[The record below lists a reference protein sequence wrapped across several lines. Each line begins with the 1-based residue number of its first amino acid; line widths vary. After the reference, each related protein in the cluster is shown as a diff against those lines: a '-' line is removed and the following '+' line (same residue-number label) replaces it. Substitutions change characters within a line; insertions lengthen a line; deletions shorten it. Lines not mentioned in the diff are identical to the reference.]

1 MDITK
6 SFEFKCPTR
15 ILFGVNLVESL
26 GEEVKALDI
35 QRLLLVT
42 DEGVVNAGL
51 LERVIRSLEASAIDY
66 TIFASVEAN
75 PTTTTVHNGT
85 EIFRRDK
92 CDGLLAVGGGSP
104 MDAAKG
110 IGVQA
115 THEGDIMDYSRR
127 VGKPIQDITPPLIA
141 IPTTAGTGSEVTW
154 VSVLVDPKERVKIV
168 VPSPYISA
176 KVAVVDPSLTVS
188 LPPQVTA
195 FTGMDALT
203 HAIEAYVSTKSIP
216 IADSLALE
224 AIQRISSNLREAV
237 GNGENMAARA
247 NMLLASTLAGMAFVN
262 ASVGLVHAVA
272 HALGGFFDIAHGIAN
287 AIMLPLVMRF
297 SLIGNPGKYADI
309 AVAMGENVE
318 GLNEMEAA
326 REAVFA
332 VESLA
337 ADIGIPQDLKQM
349 GADPARINDLAEET
363 LNQKGALPFNPRKV
377 GKPEVI
383 QLFEQAFELSKRG
396 NKP

>member
-6 SFEFKCPTR
+6 SFEFKLPTR

-26 GEEVKALDI
+26 AEEVKVLGI

-42 DEGVVNAGL
+42 DKGIVNAGL
-51 LERVIRSLEASAIDY
+51 LERVIHALDASAIDY
-66 TIFASVEAN
+66 TIFDSVEAN
-75 PTTTTVHNGT
+75 PTTTTVHTGAKL
-85 EIFRRDK
+85 FRKDK

-115 THEGDIMDYSRR
+115 THKGDIMDYSRR
-127 VGKPIQDITPPLIA
+127 VGKPVQDITPPLIA

-154 VSVLVDPKERVKIV
+154 VSVLVDPREKVKIV
-168 VPSPYISA
+168 VPSLYIA
-176 KVAVVDPSLTVS
+176 ARVAVVDPSLTVS
-188 LPPQVTA
+188 LPPDVTA
-195 FTGMDALT
+195 TTGMDALT
-203 HAIEAYVSTKSIP
+203 HAIEAYVSTKSTP
-216 IADSLALE
+216 IADSLALT
-224 AIQRISSNLREAV
+224 AIQVISSNLREAV

-247 NMLLASTLAGMAFVN
+247 NMLLASTQAGMAFVN
-262 ASVGLVHAVA
+262 TSVALVHAVA
-272 HALGGFFDIAHGIAN
+272 HALGGFFDIAHGVAN
-287 AIMLPLVMRF
+287 AIMLPLVMRL

-318 GLNEMEAA
+318 GLSAMEAA

-337 ADIGIPQDLKQM
+337 ADIGIPQDLKEL
-349 GADPARINDLAEET
+349 GADPARISDLAEET
-363 LNQKGALPFNPRKV
+363 LNQAGAYPFNPRKV
-377 GKPEVI
+377 GKREVM
-383 QLFEQAFELSKRG
+383 QLFENAFEL
-396 NKP
+396 

>member
-1 MDITK
+1 MNITK
-6 SFEFKCPTR
+6 SFEFKLPTR
-15 ILFGVNLVESL
+15 ILFGVNLVENL
-26 GEEVKALDI
+26 AEEVKVLGI

-42 DEGVVNAGL
+42 DKGVVNAGL
-51 LERVIRSLEASAIDY
+51 IERIIRVLDASAVNY
-66 TIFASVEAN
+66 TIFDSVEAN
-75 PTTTTVHNGT
+75 PTTTTVHSGA
-85 EIFRRDK
+85 EIFRSDK

-115 THEGDIMDYSRR
+115 THDGDIMDYSRR
-127 VGKPIQDITPPLIA
+127 IGKPVQDITPPLIA

-154 VSVLVDPKERVKIV
+154 VSVLVDPGEKVKIV
-168 VPSPYISA
+168 VPSPNLAA

-188 LPPQVTA
+188 LPSEITA

-216 IADSLALE
+216 IADSLSLE
-224 AIQRISSNLREAV
+224 AIQLISANLREAV

-247 NMLLASTLAGMAFVN
+247 NMLLASTLAGMAFIN

-272 HALGGFFDIAHGIAN
+272 HALGGFFDIAHGTAN

-318 GLNEMEAA
+318 GLSAMEAA
-326 REAVFA
+326 REAVFE
-332 VESLA
+332 VENLA
-337 ADIGIPQDLKQM
+337 ADIGIPQDLKQL
-349 GADPARINDLAEET
+349 GADPARISDLTEET
-363 LNQKGALPFNPRKV
+363 LNQTGAYPFNPRKV
-377 GKPEVI
+377 GKREVM
-383 QLFEQAFELSKRG
+383 QLFEQAFE
-396 NKP
+396 P

>member
-1 MDITK
+1 MNITK
-6 SFEFKCPTR
+6 SFEFKLPTR
-15 ILFGVNLVESL
+15 ILFGINLVDSL
-26 GEEVKALDI
+26 AEEIKVLGI

-42 DEGVVNAGL
+42 DKGVVNAGL
-51 LERVIRSLEASAIDY
+51 IERIIRVLDASAIDY
-66 TIFASVEAN
+66 TIFDSVEAN
-75 PTTTTVHNGT
+75 PTTTTVHSGA

-115 THEGDIMDYSRR
+115 THDGDIMDYSRR
-127 VGKPIQDITPPLIA
+127 IGKPVQDITPPLIA

-154 VSVLVDPKERVKIV
+154 VSVLVDPREKVKIV
-168 VPSPYISA
+168 VPSPNLAA

-188 LPPQVTA
+188 LPSEVTA

-216 IADSLALE
+216 IANSLALE
-224 AIQRISSNLREAV
+224 AIQLISTNLREAV

-247 NMLLASTLAGMAFVN
+247 NMLLASTLAGMAFIN

-272 HALGGFFDIAHGIAN
+272 HALGGFFDIAHGTAN

-318 GLNEMEAA
+318 GLSAMEAA
-326 REAVFA
+326 REAVFE
-332 VESLA
+332 VENLA
-337 ADIGIPQDLKQM
+337 ADIGIPQDLKPL
-349 GADPARINDLAEET
+349 GADPTRISDLTEET
-363 LNQKGALPFNPRKV
+363 LNQTGAYPFNPRKV
-377 GKPEVI
+377 GKREVM
-383 QLFEQAFELSKRG
+383 QLFEQAFE
-396 NKP
+396 P

>member
-1 MDITK
+1 MNITK
-6 SFEFKCPTR
+6 SFEFKLPTR
-15 ILFGVNLVESL
+15 ILFGINLVDSL
-26 GEEVKALDI
+26 AEEIKVLGI

-42 DEGVVNAGL
+42 DKGVVNAGL
-51 LERVIRSLEASAIDY
+51 IERIIRVLDASAIDY
-66 TIFASVEAN
+66 TIFDSVEAN
-75 PTTTTVHNGT
+75 PTTTTVHSGA

-115 THEGDIMDYSRR
+115 THDGDIMDYSRR
-127 VGKPIQDITPPLIA
+127 IGKPVQDITPPLIA

-154 VSVLVDPKERVKIV
+154 VSVLVDPREKVKIV
-168 VPSPYISA
+168 VPSPNLAA
-176 KVAVVDPSLTVS
+176 KVAVVDPALTVS
-188 LPPQVTA
+188 LPSEVTA

-203 HAIEAYVSTKSIP
+203 HAIEAYVSTKAIP
-216 IADSLALE
+216 VADSLALE
-224 AIQRISSNLREAV
+224 AIQLISANLREAV

-247 NMLLASTLAGMAFVN
+247 NMLLASTLAGMAFIN
-262 ASVGLVHAVA
+262 SSVGLVHAVA
-272 HALGGFFDIAHGIAN
+272 HALGGFFDIAHGTAN

-318 GLNEMEAA
+318 GLSAMEAA

-332 VESLA
+332 VENLA
-337 ADIGIPQDLKQM
+337 ADIGIPQDLKQL
-349 GADPARINDLAEET
+349 GADPARISDLAEET
-363 LNQKGALPFNPRKV
+363 LNQTGAYPFNPRKV
-377 GKPEVI
+377 GKREVM
-383 QLFEQAFELSKRG
+383 QLFEQAFEISKTIG
-396 NKP
+396 

>member
-1 MDITK
+1 MNITK
-6 SFEFKCPTR
+6 SFEFKLPTR
-15 ILFGVNLVESL
+15 ILFGINLVDSL
-26 GEEVKALDI
+26 AEEIKVLSI

-42 DEGVVNAGL
+42 DKGVVNAGL
-51 LERVIRSLEASAIDY
+51 IERIIRVLDASAIDY
-66 TIFASVEAN
+66 TIFDSVEAN
-75 PTTTTVHNGT
+75 PTTTTVHSGA

-115 THEGDIMDYSRR
+115 THDGDIMDYSRR
-127 VGKPIQDITPPLIA
+127 IGKPVQDITPPLIA

-154 VSVLVDPKERVKIV
+154 VSVLVDPREKVKIV
-168 VPSPYISA
+168 VPSPNLAA

-188 LPPQVTA
+188 LPSEVTA

-203 HAIEAYVSTKSIP
+203 HAIEAYVSTKAIP
-216 IADSLALE
+216 VADSLALE
-224 AIQRISSNLREAV
+224 AIQLISANLREAV

-247 NMLLASTLAGMAFVN
+247 NMLLASTLAGMAFIN
-262 ASVGLVHAVA
+262 SSVGLVHAVA
-272 HALGGFFDIAHGIAN
+272 HALGGFFDIAHGTAN

-318 GLNEMEAA
+318 GLSAMEAA
-326 REAVFA
+326 REAVFE
-332 VESLA
+332 VENLA
-337 ADIGIPQDLKQM
+337 ADIGIPQDLKQL
-349 GADPARINDLAEET
+349 GADPARISDLTEET
-363 LNQKGALPFNPRKV
+363 LNQTGAYPFNPRKV
-377 GKPEVI
+377 GKREVM
-383 QLFEQAFELSKRG
+383 QLFEQAFE
-396 NKP
+396 P

>member
-1 MDITK
+1 MNITK
-6 SFEFKCPTR
+6 SFEFKLPTR
-15 ILFGVNLVESL
+15 ILFGENLVESL
-26 GEEVKALDI
+26 AEEIKVLGI

-42 DEGVVNAGL
+42 DKGVVNAGVI
-51 LERVIRSLEASAIDY
+51 ERIIRVLDASAIDY
-66 TIFASVEAN
+66 TIFDSVEAN
-75 PTTTTVHNGT
+75 PTTTTVHDGA
-85 EIFRRDK
+85 EIFRKDK

-115 THEGDIMDYSRR
+115 THDGDIMDYSRK
-127 VGKPIQDITPPLIA
+127 VGNPVQDITPPLIA

-154 VSVLVDPKERVKIV
+154 VSVLVDPGKKIKIV
-168 VPSPYISA
+168 VPSPNIAA

-188 LPPQVTA
+188 LPSEVTA

-216 IADSLALE
+216 IANSLALE
-224 AIQRISSNLREAV
+224 AIQLISTNLREAV

-247 NMLLASTLAGMAFVN
+247 AMLLASTLAGMSFIN

-272 HALGGFFDIAHGIAN
+272 HALGGFFDIAHGTAN
-287 AIMLPLVMRF
+287 AIMLPLVMRL

-318 GLNEMEAA
+318 GLSAIEAA

-332 VESLA
+332 VQSLA
-337 ADIGIPQDLKQM
+337 ADIGIPQDLKQL
-349 GADPARINDLAEET
+349 GADPTRISDLAEEA
-363 LNQKGALPFNPRKV
+363 LNQTGALPFNPRKV
-377 GKPEVI
+377 GKPEVM
-383 QLFEQAFELSKRG
+383 QLFEQAFEL
-396 NKP
+396 

>member
-1 MDITK
+1 
-6 SFEFKCPTR
+6 
-15 ILFGVNLVESL
+15 
-26 GEEVKALDI
+26 LD
-35 QRLLLVT
+35 
-42 DEGVVNAGL
+42 
-51 LERVIRSLEASAIDY
+51 ASAIDY
-66 TIFASVEAN
+66 TIFDSVEAN
-75 PTTTTVHNGT
+75 PTTTTVHSGA
-85 EIFRRDK
+85 EIFLRDK
-92 CDGLLAVGGGSP
+92 CDGLLAVGGGNP

-115 THEGDIMDYSRR
+115 THDGDIMDYTRR
-127 VGKPIQDITPPLIA
+127 IGKPVQDITPPLIA

-154 VSVLVDPKERVKIV
+154 VSVLVDPREKVKIV
-168 VPSPYISA
+168 VPSPNLAA

-188 LPPQVTA
+188 LPSEVTA

-203 HAIEAYVSTKSIP
+203 HAIEAYVSTKAIP
-216 IADSLALE
+216 VADSLALE
-224 AIQRISSNLREAV
+224 AIQLISANLREAV

-247 NMLLASTLAGMAFVN
+247 NMLLASTLAGMAFIN

-272 HALGGFFDIAHGIAN
+272 HALGGFFDIAHGTAN

-318 GLNEMEAA
+318 GLSAMEAA

-337 ADIGIPQDLKQM
+337 ADIGIPQDLKQL
-349 GADPARINDLAEET
+349 GADPARISDLAEET
-363 LNQKGALPFNPRKV
+363 LNQKGAYPFNPRKV
-377 GKPEVI
+377 NKPEII
-383 QLFEQAFELSKRG
+383 QLFEQAFEISKTIG
-396 NKP
+396 

>member
-1 MDITK
+1 MNITQ
-6 SFEFKCPTR
+6 SFEFKLPTR
-15 ILFGVNLVESL
+15 ILFGVNLVDSL
-26 GEEVKALDI
+26 GEEVKALEI
-35 QRLLLVT
+35 QRVLLVT
-42 DEGVVNAGL
+42 DKGVVNTGL
-51 LERVIRSLEASAIDY
+51 LKRVIRTLDASAIDH
-66 TIFASVEAN
+66 TIFDSVEAN
-75 PTTTTVHNGT
+75 PTTTTVHKGA

-127 VGKPIQDITPPLIA
+127 VGKPVQDITPPLIA

-154 VSVLVDPKERVKIV
+154 VSVLVDPKDKVKIV
-168 VPSPYISA
+168 VPSLHIAA

-188 LPPQVTA
+188 LPPDVTA
-195 FTGMDALT
+195 ATGMDALT
-203 HAIEAYVSTKSIP
+203 HAIEAYVSTKSTP
-216 IADSLALE
+216 IADSLALTS
-224 AIQRISSNLREAV
+224 IQLISSNLREAV

-247 NMLLASTLAGMAFVN
+247 AMLLASTQAGMAFVN
-262 ASVGLVHAVA
+262 ASVALVHAVA
-272 HALGGFFDIAHGIAN
+272 HALGGFFDIAHGVAN
-287 AIMLPLVMRF
+287 AIMLPLVMRL

-309 AVAMGENVE
+309 AAAMGESVE
-318 GLNEMEAA
+318 GLSAMEAA

-349 GADPARINDLAEET
+349 GADPARISDLAEET
-363 LNQKGALPFNPRKV
+363 LNQTGAYPFNPRKV
-377 GKPEVI
+377 GKPEVM
-383 QLFEQAFELSKRG
+383 QLFGQAFD
-396 NKP
+396 P